1 MNIDLLSKMVKE
13 LILESDE
20 VVLPGVGTFV
30 AELES
35 ASFSDRGYTINPPYR
50 RLSFRQSFGDEV
62 GEDSLLF
69 DFYASTN
76 GIPREKAAS
85 IITSFLLEMK
95 ELLKSRKII
104 VFPGLGRLRAT
115 KENNF
120 FFICDED
127 IDIYPQGFGLEPIS
141 LKTHSETPE
150 EVSDAIRKLEDIF
163 APQAPATE
171 DPEATAKAPAI
182 EAGNDSPAEKP
193 AEEPVMEMSAETP
206 TETSEEEPVFEV
218 EPIETEITSEDAG
231 TSSPCKDVEVSEAAD
246 GSDRAETSAAG
257 KNRRVWKTM
266 LWVLLVLI
274 ILVAA
279 YAILARIFPDFF
291 DTLLY
296 SKEELQI
303 LYYR

>member
-50 RLSFRQSFGDEV
+50 RLSFRQSFGEEV

-76 GIPREKAAS
+76 GISREKAAS

-171 DPEATAKAPAI
+171 EPEATAKAPAI

-193 AEEPVMEMSAETP
+193 AEEPVMEMS
-206 TETSEEEPVFEV
+206 
-218 EPIETEITSEDAG
+218 AG

>member
-193 AEEPVMEMSAETP
+193 AEEPVMEMSA
-206 TETSEEEPVFEV
+206 
-218 EPIETEITSEDAG
+218 G
-231 TSSPCKDVEVSEAAD
+231 TNSPCKDVEVSEAED
-246 GSDRAETSAAG
+246 GTDRAETSAAG
-257 KNRRVWKTM
+257 KNRRVWKTI
-266 LWVLLVLI
+266 LWVLLALI

-279 YAILARIFPDFF
+279 YAILARIFPGFF

-303 LYYR
+303 LYYK